1 MHICQS
7 EWEYPLTNVVPVG
20 FNEKSDKKT
29 ICKIL
34 SLYLGVIGSFYT
46 VFRYFCV
53 ITSLHFSVLVGYNLV
68 LIRTIVVKVKSP
80 GVADES
86 ETSQETRHFAVEMD
100 AWSSDKADGLQ
111 FE

>member
-1 MHICQS
+1 M
-7 EWEYPLTNVVPVG
+7 
-20 FNEKSDKKT
+20 
-29 ICKIL
+29 
-34 SLYLGVIGSFYT
+34 
-46 VFRYFCV
+46 
-53 ITSLHFSVLVGYNLV
+53 V
-68 LIRTIVVKVKSP
+68 LIRTKVVKVKSP